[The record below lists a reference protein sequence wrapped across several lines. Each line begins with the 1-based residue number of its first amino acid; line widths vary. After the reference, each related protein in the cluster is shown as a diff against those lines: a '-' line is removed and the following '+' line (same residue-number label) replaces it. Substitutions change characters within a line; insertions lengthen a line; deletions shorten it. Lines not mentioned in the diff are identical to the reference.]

1 MHVNSGANTPH
12 LWNYAYLRVEDM
24 EIHVFLREGYI
35 AFWEQVNIINK
46 FSDTSL
52 EVLWNF
58 NEIICLNI
66 NESSMIFLKNIAE
79 ISL

>member
-1 MHVNSGANTPH
+1 MDDHIH
-12 LWNYAYLRVEDM
+12 LLPSIKR
-24 EIHVFLREGYI
+24 YI

-46 FSDTSL
+46 FSDTPL

-66 NESSMIFLKNIAE
+66 NESSMIFLKNITE